1 MSDQQPVIVQA
12 VRTPQGKHGGVY
24 AETGSE
30 ELSVP
35 LVNAMLERTGLSGDD
50 VDDIRWGCAKQVD
63 EQSNNIARVIAL
75 LSDLGEGVPGTTID
89 RLCASSAEAIM
100 SASDAIRAGQREVIV
115 AGGVE
120 NMSRNERR
128 KGIDSYDGIAE
139 QYDAAGLAMGQTA
152 EKVAREFDI
161 SRDEQD
167 EYGAR
172 SQQRA
177 VEATEAG
184 KFDDEIVPI
193 ETGVASETQRGDG
206 EAVEKQVVEEDEGLR
221 PGTTTEKIS
230 GLPPAFEEDGTVTA
244 ANASQVSD
252 GAAGV
257 LITSRAFAEEH
268 DLEIV
273 AEIEDHNVAGVDPT
287 VMGIGPVPAVRGIWE
302 RNGRS
307 AEDYDRVELNEA
319 FASQTLYCRD
329 ELGFDDAVFNVNG
342 GAIAIGHPLGA
353 SGARLPVSLIHELQR
368 QGGGL
373 GLSTMCVGYGQGAA
387 VELRVPD
394 Q

>member
-1 MSDQQPVIVQA
+1 MSDRQPVIVQA
-12 VRTPQGKHGGVY
+12 VRTPQGKHGGAY

-35 LVNAMLERTGLSGDD
+35 LVDEMLERTGLSGED
-50 VDDIRWGCAKQVD
+50 VDDVRWGCAKQVN

-75 LSDLGEGVPGTTID
+75 CSELGEGVPGTTID

-128 KGIDSYDGIAE
+128 KGIGSYDGIAA
-139 QYDAAGLAMGQTA
+139 QYDVAGLAMGQTA
-152 EKVAREFDI
+152 ETVAEEYDI
-161 SRDEQD
+161 SREEQD

-177 VEATEAG
+177 VEATENG
-184 KFDDEIVPI
+184 RFDDEIVPI
-193 ETGVASETQRGDG
+193 DTDADVIT
-206 EAVEKQVVEEDEGLR
+206 EDEGLR
-221 PGTTTEKIS
+221 PGTTKEKIA
-230 GLPPAFEEDGTVTA
+230 GLPPAFEDEGTVTA
-244 ANASQVSD
+244 ANASQISD

-257 LITSRAFAEEH
+257 LITSREYAENRG
-268 DLEIV
+268 LEIL

-287 VMGIGPVPAVRGIWE
+287 VMGIGPVPAVRGIWN
-302 RNGRS
+302 RNGRT
-307 AEDYDRVELNEA
+307 ADDYDLVELNEA

-329 ELGFDDAVFNVNG
+329 ELGFDDEIFNVNG

-353 SGARLPVSLIHELQR
+353 SGARLPVTLIHELR
-368 QGGGL
+368 RRGGGL

-387 VELRVPD
+387 LELRVSG

>member
-1 MSDQQPVIVQA
+1 MTDRQPVVVSA
-12 VRTPQGKHGGVY
+12 VRTPQGKHGGVF

-35 LVNAMLERTGLSGDD
+35 LVDEMLDRTGLAGDD
-50 VDDIRWGCAKQVD
+50 VDDVRWGCAKQVN
-63 EQSNNIARVIAL
+63 EQSNNVARVIAL

-89 RLCASSAEAIM
+89 RLCASSAEAIA
-100 SASDAIRAGQREVIV
+100 SASDAIRAGQREVVV

-128 KGIDSYDGIAE
+128 KGIDSYDGIAD

-152 EKVAREFDI
+152 EKVAREYDI
-161 SRDEQD
+161 SRERQD

-177 VEATEAG
+177 CEATEEG
-184 KFDDEIVPI
+184 RFDDEIVPI
-193 ETGVASETQRGDG
+193 ETEGGI
-206 EAVEKQVVEEDEGLR
+206 VEEDEGLR
-221 PGTTTEKIS
+221 PGTTPEKIAN
-230 GLPPAFEEDGTVTA
+230 LPPAFREDGTVTA
-244 ANASQVSD
+244 ANASQISD

-257 LITSRAFAEEH
+257 LLTSRAFAEARG
-268 DLEIV
+268 LEIL
-273 AEIEDHNVAGVDPT
+273 AAIDAHGVAGVDPT

-307 AEDYDRVELNEA
+307 ADDYDLVELNEA
-319 FASQTLYCRD
+319 FASQTLYCKD
-329 ELGFDDAVFNVNG
+329 ELGFDDDRFNVNG

-353 SGARLPVSLIHELQR
+353 SGARLPVTLIHELR
-368 QGGGL
+368 RRGGGL

-387 VELRVPD
+387 IEFRVE
-394 Q
+394 

>member
-1 MSDQQPVIVQA
+1 MSDSQPVVVQA
-12 VRTPQGKHGGVY
+12 VRTPQGKHGGIY

-35 LVNAMLERTGLSGDD
+35 LVNEMLERTGLSGED
-50 VDDIRWGCAKQVD
+50 VDDIRWGCAKQVN

-128 KGIDSYDGIAE
+128 KGIDSYAGIAE

-152 EKVAREFDI
+152 ETVAREYDI
-161 SRDEQD
+161 SREEQD
-167 EYGAR
+167 AYGAR

-184 KFDDEIVPI
+184 TFDDEIVPI
-193 ETGVASETQRGDG
+193 ETDDG
-206 EAVEKQVVEEDEGLR
+206 IVTEDEGLR
-221 PGTTTEKIS
+221 PGTTAEKIA
-230 GLPPAFEEDGTVTA
+230 GLPPAFEEEGTVTA

-257 LITSRAFAEEH
+257 LITSEEFAEER
-268 DLEIV
+268 DLEIM
-273 AEIEDHNVAGVDPT
+273 AEIGDHNVAGVDPT
-287 VMGIGPVPAVRGIWE
+287 VMGIGPVPAVRGIW
-302 RNGRS
+302 
-307 AEDYDRVELNEA
+307 
-319 FASQTLYCRD
+319 
-329 ELGFDDAVFNVNG
+329 
-342 GAIAIGHPLGA
+342 
-353 SGARLPVSLIHELQR
+353 
-368 QGGGL
+368 
-373 GLSTMCVGYGQGAA
+373 
-387 VELRVPD
+387 
-394 Q
+394 

>member
-1 MSDQQPVIVQA
+1 MSERQPVIVQA
-12 VRTPQGKHGGVY
+12 VRTPQGKHGGVF

-35 LVNAMLERTGLSGDD
+35 LVDEMLERTGLSGAD
-50 VDDIRWGCAKQVD
+50 VDDVRWGCAKQVD

-75 LSDLGEGVPGTTID
+75 LSELGEGVPGTTID

-128 KGIDSYDGIAE
+128 KGIGSYDGIAE

-152 EKVAREFDI
+152 EKVAEEYGVGRE
-161 SRDEQD
+161 EQD
-167 EYGAR
+167 EYAAR

-184 KFDDEIVPI
+184 RFDDEIVPI
-193 ETGVASETQRGDG
+193 DTGE
-206 EAVEKQVVEEDEGLR
+206 EVVETDEGIR
-221 PGTTTEKIS
+221 PGTTKEKIA
-230 GLPPAFEEDGTVTA
+230 GLPPAFREDGTVTA
-244 ANASQVSD
+244 ANASQISD

-257 LITSRAFAEEH
+257 LLTSEAFAEERG
-268 DLEIV
+268 LEIV

-287 VMGIGPVPAVRGIWE
+287 VMGIGPVPAVRGIWD

-307 AEDYDRVELNEA
+307 AADYDLVELNEA

-329 ELGFDDAVFNVNG
+329 ELGFDDATFNVNG
-342 GAIAIGHPLGA
+342 GAIALGHPLGA
-353 SGARLPVSLIHELQR
+353 SGARLPVTLIHELR
-368 QGGGL
+368 RRGGGR

-387 VELRVPD
+387 VEFRVPD

>member
-12 VRTPQGKHGGVY
+12 VRTPQGKHGGVF

-35 LVNAMLERTGLSGDD
+35 LVDEMLERTGLTGDD
-50 VDDIRWGCAKQVD
+50 VDDVRWGCAKQVN

-75 LSDLGEGVPGTTID
+75 LSDLGENVPGTTID
-89 RLCASSAEAIM
+89 RLCASSAEAIT
-100 SASDAIRAGQREVIV
+100 SASDAIRAGQRDVII

-128 KGIDSYDGIAE
+128 KGIDSYGGIAE

-152 EKVAREFDI
+152 ETVAREHDI
-161 SRDEQD
+161 SRERQD
-167 EYGAR
+167 AYGAR

-177 VEATEAG
+177 VEATEEG
-184 KFDDEIVPI
+184 TFDDEIVPI
-193 ETGVASETQRGDG
+193 ETDE
-206 EAVEKQVVEEDEGLR
+206 QVVEEDEGLR
-221 PGTTTEKIS
+221 PGTTKEKIS
-230 GLPPAFEEDGTVTA
+230 DLPPAFEEDGTVTA
-244 ANASQVSD
+244 ANASQISD

-257 LITSRAFAEEH
+257 LITSSAFAEARG
-268 DLEIV
+268 LEIM
-273 AEIEDHNVAGVDPT
+273 AELEDHNVAGVDPT

-307 AEDYDRVELNEA
+307 SDDYDLVELNEA
-319 FASQTLYCRD
+319 FASQTLYCQD
-329 ELGFDDAVFNVNG
+329 ELGFDDDVFNVNG

-368 QGGGL
+368 RGGGL

-387 VELRVPD
+387 IELRVPER
-394 Q
+394 

>member
-1 MSDQQPVIVQA
+1 MNDQQPVIVEA
-12 VRTPQGKHGGVY
+12 VRTPQGKHGGVF

-35 LVNAMLERTGLSGDD
+35 LVNAMLERTGLTGDD
-50 VDDIRWGCAKQVD
+50 VDDIRWGCAKQVN

-75 LSDLGEGVPGTTID
+75 CSDLGEEVPGTTID

-100 SASDAIRAGQREVIV
+100 SASDAIRAGQRDVIV

-152 EKVAREFDI
+152 EKVAREYDI
-161 SRDEQD
+161 SRDRQD

-177 VEATEAG
+177 NEATEAG
-184 KFDDEIVPI
+184 TFDDEIVPI
-193 ETGVASETQRGDG
+193 DTGE
-206 EAVEKQVVEEDEGLR
+206 QVVEEDEGLR
-221 PGTTTEKIS
+221 PGTTKEKIS

-257 LITSRAFAEEH
+257 LITSKEFAEDN
-268 DLEIV
+268 DLEIS

-307 AEDYDRVELNEA
+307 AGDYDRVELNEA
-319 FASQTLYCRD
+319 FASQTLYCQD
-329 ELGFDDAVFNVNG
+329 ELGFDDDVFNVNG

-353 SGARLPVSLIHELQR
+353 SGARLPVSLIHELER
-368 QGGGL
+368 EGGGL

-387 VELRVPD
+387 VEFRVPE

>member
-1 MSDQQPVIVQA
+1 MSERQPVIVQA
-12 VRTPQGKHGGVY
+12 VRTPQGKHGGVF

-35 LVNAMLERTGLSGDD
+35 LVDEMLERTGLSGAD
-50 VDDIRWGCAKQVD
+50 VDDVRWGCAKQVN

-75 LSDLGEGVPGTTID
+75 LSELGEDVPGTTID

-128 KGIDSYDGIAE
+128 KGIDSYDGIAD

-152 EKVAREFDI
+152 ETVAREYDI
-161 SRDEQD
+161 AREEQD

-177 VEATEAG
+177 VEATESG
-184 KFDDEIVPI
+184 RFDDEIVPI
-193 ETGVASETQRGDG
+193 DTGG
-206 EAVEKQVVEEDEGLR
+206 AVVDTDEGIR
-221 PGTTTEKIS
+221 PGTTKEKIA
-230 GLPPAFEEDGTVTA
+230 GLPPAFREDGTVTA
-244 ANASQVSD
+244 ANASQISD

-257 LITSRAFAEEH
+257 LLTSEAFAEERG
-268 DLEIV
+268 LEIL

-287 VMGIGPVPAVRGIWE
+287 VMGIGPVPAVRGIWD

-307 AEDYDRVELNEA
+307 APDYDLVELNEA

-329 ELGFDDAVFNVNG
+329 ELGFDDETFNVNG

-353 SGARLPVSLIHELQR
+353 SGARLPVTLIHELR
-368 QGGGL
+368 RRGGGL

-387 VELRVPD
+387 VEFRVPD